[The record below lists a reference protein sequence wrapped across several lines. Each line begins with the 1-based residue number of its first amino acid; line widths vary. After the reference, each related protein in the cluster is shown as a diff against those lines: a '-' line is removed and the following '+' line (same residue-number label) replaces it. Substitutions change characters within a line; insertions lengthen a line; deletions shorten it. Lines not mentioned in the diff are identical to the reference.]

1 MWGYIARRVLWAI
14 FVLLAI
20 SFLTFVIFSVLP
32 TADPVA
38 MRAGRNASP
47 EVQRAVRHALGLDKA
62 WYEQYWIQLKA
73 LVLHFDFG
81 RDYFN
86 DTSVRA
92 ELLDRLPATIGLAL
106 GAVVLW
112 LAIGIPL
119 GIFAAVRHGRPADRA
134 ATGMSMLLMSAPVYW
149 LGLVALFL
157 FSKDIGVVG
166 IFDGSGSY
174 PLSGNLFT
182 RPFAVAP
189 TLFLPWIVL
198 AASFVGIYARFMRA
212 SLIEVLGEDYI
223 RTARAKGLS
232 ERRVLL
238 RHTLRTSMITFVSL
252 FGLDF
257 GALVAGSTLVTE
269 VVFGIHG
276 VGFLTWQSIGN
287 LDLPTIMVTVIYGA
301 FFIVLAN
308 ALVDVAYAWL
318 DPRIRPA

>member
-81 RDYFN
+81 HDYFN

-134 ATGMSMLLMSAPVYW
+134 ATGISMLLMSAPVYW

-182 RPFAVAP
+182 RPLAVAP

-198 AASFVGIYARFMRA
+198 AAGFVGIYARFMRA

-223 RTARAKGLS
+223 RTARAKGVR
-232 ERRVLL
+232 ERDVIWRHGVRAALAPVVTILGVDLGVLL
-238 RHTLRTSMITFVSL
+238 GGAILTEAVFAIP
-252 FGLDF
+252 GI
-257 GALVAGSTLVTE
+257 GALAFS
-269 VVFGIHG
+269 
-276 VGFLTWQSIGN
+276 SIESGN
-287 LDLPTIMVTVIYGA
+287 LPVIEGTVLVGA
-301 FFIVLAN
+301 IFIVVLNIA
-308 ALVDVAYAWL
+308 VDIAYAFL
-318 DPRIRPA
+318 DPRVRYR